1 VTGAEGLAAAF
12 IGGVLTSASPCV
24 LAAVPVAVG
33 FVGGQAVTPR
43 RSAVLALAFVAGM
56 NIALL
61 AMGLAAARLGLLLGT
76 LPGPWSVA
84 VGLLV
89 VGLAVWL
96 WRSQGAACGIT
107 LPAALQQRLAASG
120 LWGAVLL
127 GGLIGTVMS
136 PCATPALAAALALAG
151 SGSAFGVSMWW
162 GAALLLAYGIGHSL
176 LLGAAGAMPGAAM
189 ALVRHFASAAASHP
203 ELHSCRTST
212 RHRRRGSST
221 FTTTAGRVDGSRCS
235 APTSM

>member
-1 VTGAEGLAAAF
+1 VNGAEGLAAAF
-12 IGGVLTSASPCV
+12 VGGLLTSASPCV

-61 AMGLAAARLGLLLGT
+61 AMGLAAARLGLLLGS

-89 VGLAVWL
+89 VALAAWL
-96 WRSQGAACGIT
+96 WRSQAATCGIT
-107 LPAALQQRLAASG
+107 LPSAMQRRLAASG
-120 LWGAVLL
+120 LWGALLL

-151 SGSAFGVSMWW
+151 SGSAFDVSMWW

-176 LLGAAGAMPGAAM
+176 LLGVAGAMPGAAA
-189 ALVRHFASAAASHP
+189 ALMQRFATAAPWLPGRRAFALLLALAGLWWVAQGLVPEWVAS
-203 ELHSCRTST
+203 L
-212 RHRRRGSST
+212 
-221 FTTTAGRVDGSRCS
+221 TA
-235 APTSM
+235 

>member
-1 VTGAEGLAAAF
+1 MTGAEGLVAAF

-43 RSAVLALAFVAGM
+43 RSAVLALAFVVGM

-84 VGLLV
+84 VGILV

-96 WRSQGAACGIT
+96 WRTQAAACGIA

-176 LLGAAGAMPGAAM
+176 LLGVAGAMPGAAT
-189 ALVRHFASAAASHP
+189 ALMHRFATVAP
-203 ELHSCRTST
+203 WLPG
-212 RHRRRGSST
+212 RRGFAVLLALAGLWWVAQGLAPEWATSL
-221 FTTTAGRVDGSRCS
+221 TA
-235 APTSM
+235 

>member
-96 WRSQGAACGIT
+96 WRSQAAACGIT
-107 LPAALQQRLAASG
+107 LPATLQQRLAASG

-176 LLGAAGAMPGAAM
+176 LLGLAGAMPGAAV
-189 ALVRHFASAAASHP
+189 ALMRRFATAAPWLPGRRAFALLLALAGLWWVAQGLAPEWAAS
-203 ELHSCRTST
+203 L
-212 RHRRRGSST
+212 
-221 FTTTAGRVDGSRCS
+221 TA
-235 APTSM
+235 